1 MSQKQ
6 TLAGD
11 SRILQVRSF
20 QIPIINIEDTDL
32 EEDSDNNQV
41 EGPAHFE
48 DTEETQTKFD

>member
-11 SRILQVRSF
+11 SRMLQVRSF
-20 QIPIINIEDTDL
+20 QIPIIKIEDTDL